1 MEYDQYRW
9 MDYEMFDDNETME
22 VCSSCLRL
30 RLASALWIRPD
41 EHILSFL
48 IALKKIHE
56 LTICWDCLEEIYS
69 GKIKL

>member
-41 EHILSFL
+41 
-48 IALKKIHE
+48 
-56 LTICWDCLEEIYS
+56 
-69 GKIKL
+69 